1 MSHPVFVLVF
11 AGPLIAPALVSVEAP
26 ASVADEGA
34 SRWTTVSLS
43 AELKGKDT
51 DRIDV
56 VTAGE
61 EQKSSYGR
69 CSAATDPDLCRVLV
83 SVVNAAAIIG
93 STVTGQ

>member
-1 MSHPVFVLVF
+1 MSHSVFVLVF
-11 AGPLIAPALVSVEAP
+11 AGPLLAPALVSAEAP
-26 ASVADEGA
+26 ASAAGEGT

-43 AELKGKDT
+43 AELRSKDT
-51 DRIDV
+51 ERIDI

-69 CSAATDPDLCRVLV
+69 CAAAADPDLCRVLV
-83 SVVNAAAIIG
+83 SVVNVAAIIG

>member
-1 MSHPVFVLVF
+1 MSNPVFVLVF
-11 AGPLIAPALVSVEAP
+11 AGPLIAPALVSVGAP
-26 ASVADEGA
+26 APAGEEA

-56 VTAGE
+56 ITAGE

-69 CSAATDPDLCRVLV
+69 CAAAADPDLCRVLV

-93 STVTGQ
+93 SSVTGQ